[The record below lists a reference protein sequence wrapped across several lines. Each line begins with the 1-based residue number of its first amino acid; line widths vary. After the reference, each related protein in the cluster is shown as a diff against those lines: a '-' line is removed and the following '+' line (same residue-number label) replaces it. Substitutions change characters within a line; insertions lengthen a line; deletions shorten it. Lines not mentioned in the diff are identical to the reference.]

1 MDPGRDN
8 RSLSSLFTEVN
19 RELSSLFRQEIA
31 LARAE
36 LSEKARQA
44 GSGVGLL
51 VAGWMV
57 VLVGLFFVIQAAVF
71 GLAAILVAIG
81 VSDGIAVWL
90 APLLVAVVAVLIG
103 WALTSKGIGTLRST
117 SATPS
122 RTVESLRR
130 DKELAEEH
138 AR

>member
-44 GSGVGLL
+44 GSGAGLL

-71 GLAAILVAIG
+71 GVAALLVAIG
-81 VSDGIAVWL
+81 VADGIAVWL
-90 APLLVAVVAVLIG
+90 APLLVAVLAVLIG
-103 WALTSKGIGTLRST
+103 WGVTSSGLGKLRST
-117 SATPS
+117 SPTPR
-122 RTVESLRR
+122 RTVDSLRR
-130 DKELAEEH
+130 DKDMAEEH